1 MPPETSFVEH
11 NHVVQALAPDGPDH
25 PFNIGTLPGLA
36 KCRKYLLDA
45 HRLHLVSKILPK
57 DLFAIP
63 QHIAWR
69 GLPRK
74 RFAQLLHC
82 PLCRGM
88 GCHGEMQYASPLVR
102 QHQEDIKDENR

>member
-1 MPPETSFVEH
+1 VPPETSFVEH

-45 HRLHLVSKILPK
+45 HRLHLVSKILPR
-57 DLFAIP
+57 DLIAIP

-74 RFAQLLHC
+74 RFAQLLHTVHSAVGWAVTAKC
-82 PLCRGM
+82 SMRRRSCANTR
-88 GCHGEMQYASPLVR
+88 
-102 QHQEDIKDENR
+102 KT